1 MLHFQITLYYQ
12 VQRVDKIRPKTT
24 STLPCFSYST
34 GRHICMYTIS
44 IGVSSGNVGLKPQSD
59 IDSGSYIYIDIRFLN
74 KNDDITTW

>member
-59 IDSGSYIYIDIRFLN
+59 IAPGSFIYIDVKFITN
-74 KNDDITTW
+74 HDDIITF